1 MLLWRP
7 APAGCIIS
15 ASCPQQQQIWVVVPG
30 DQVTTGSTVSSTK
43 YLPRYQHHIGPS
55 VPGSSLQPVS
65 AASSAEYCKL
75 FLRCVAGGGW
85 RPAAAL
91 QHRTSPAPAQTESS
105 PQLQSAVYSLP
116 SLQSTATPLHTSC
129 SQSTHRD
136 QHTGAM
142 VDISPDTASTVQEAT
157 DKVTIC
163 GIVRL

>member
-7 APAGCIIS
+7 APAGCTIS
-15 ASCPQQQQIWVVVPG
+15 ASSPQQQQIWVVVPG
-30 DQVTTGSTVSSTK
+30 DQVTTGGTVSSTK

-116 SLQSTATPLHTSC
+116 SLQLHRYTRLVASLHT
-129 SQSTHRD
+129 
-136 QHTGAM
+136 
-142 VDISPDTASTVQEAT
+142 
-157 DKVTIC
+157 VTNTPAPWWTSAPT
-163 GIVRL
+163 RPPPSRRQRTR